1 MKVEERNVCMCVCLH
16 ALHYEGSVCGGK
28 KNESAKWS
36 QIVAVQLRGKR
47 VG

>member
-1 MKVEERNVCMCVCLH
+1 MCVCVCVSVCLH

-36 QIVAVQLRGKR
+36 QIVAVQLRGKG